1 MLCSLSKILLGFLK
15 SLLTFSNVSDRC
27 SAPVRRRWALI
38 SATEQAAETYCLI
51 RTYANPFV
59 TADRGTQTERAAVK
73 TPRSDPA
80 ELNLGPAVVFL
91 YLSSSNLGHGD
102 VCDGG
107 TNPSRTVSGSGSFRM
122 LGWGAR
128 KLPFH
133 RAGHGEPPALICP
146 PCFDL
151 PPGTQTLE
159 QMLPPALVVPRGL
172 SARGRCWRLFTTGP
186 ALKWPE

>member
-59 TADRGTQTERAAVK
+59 TADRGTQTERTAVK

-80 ELNLGPAVVFL
+80 ELNLGAALPQPCCVFF
-91 YLSSSNLGHGD
+91 YTRAPPIWGTEMC
-102 VCDGG
+102 VMGG
-107 TNPSRTVSGSGSFRM
+107 P
-122 LGWGAR
+122 
-128 KLPFH
+128 
-133 RAGHGEPPALICP
+133 I
-146 PCFDL
+146 
-151 PPGTQTLE
+151 PPGLC
-159 QMLPPALVVPRGL
+159 
-172 SARGRCWRLFTTGP
+172 RGREASGCWAGVLGSCHFTGLGMGSP
-186 ALKWPE
+186 LP

>member
-107 TNPSRTVSGSGSFRM
+107 TNPSQTVSGSGSFRM
-122 LGWGAR
+122 LGWSAR

-133 RAGHGEPPALICP
+133 RAGHGEPLALIFPPLVLICP
-146 PCFDL
+146 LAPRHLSRCSHQHWSCPGGSVHEEGAGDFSPRDL
-151 PPGTQTLE
+151 
-159 QMLPPALVVPRGL
+159 R
-172 SARGRCWRLFTTGP
+172 
-186 ALKWPE
+186 

>member
-59 TADRGTQTERAAVK
+59 TADRGTQTERTAVK

-80 ELNLGPAVVFL
+80 ELNLGTALPQPCCGFSIL
-91 YLSSSNLGHGD
+91 ELLQ
-102 VCDGG
+102 
-107 TNPSRTVSGSGSFRM
+107 F
-122 LGWGAR
+122 GAR
-128 KLPFH
+128 RCVWWGDRSLLGFVGVGKLQD
-133 RAGHGEPPALICP
+133 AELGC
-146 PCFDL
+146 
-151 PPGTQTLE
+151 
-159 QMLPPALVVPRGL
+159 
-172 SARGRCWRLFTTGP
+172 
-186 ALKWPE
+186 